1 MLSNRLNE
9 VYKLIKEGMVVAD
22 IGTDH
27 AYLPCALVTSGKCDK
42 VYACDVAIGP
52 LKQAIK
58 TIETLN
64 LTDKISLVESNGL
77 AKVSDD
83 VNCICIC
90 GMGYHTV
97 EMILNNDI
105 DKVLKYQKIIIQI
118 NKNTDLLRKWIS
130 DHNLLITD
138 ETIVYEGNKFYEIIA
153 FSNEYHD
160 TYSEQQIILGYIL
173 PTLMSDTYIKYL
185 ENKISKYQLINE
197 DSQSIEIKNEI
208 IMINNLLNK
217 HL

>member
-64 LTDKISLVESNGL
+64 LTDKISIVESNGL

-153 FSNEYHD
+153 FSNKYHD
-160 TYSEQQIILGYIL
+160 TYSEQEISLGYIL
-173 PTLMSDTYIKYL
+173 PNLMNDTYIKYL

-217 HL
+217 Q

>member
-64 LTDKISLVESNGL
+64 LTDKISIVESNGL

-105 DKVLKYQKIIIQI
+105 NKVLKYQKIIIQI

-160 TYSEQQIILGYIL
+160 TYSEQEISLGYIL
-173 PTLMSDTYIKYL
+173 PNLMNETYIKYL

-208 IMINNLLNK
+208 VMINNLLNK
-217 HL
+217 Q

>member
-64 LTDKISLVESNGL
+64 LTDKISIVESNGL

-105 DKVLKYQKIIIQI
+105 NKVLKYQKIIIQI

-160 TYSEQQIILGYIL
+160 TYSEQEISLGYIL
-173 PTLMSDTYIKYL
+173 PNLMNDTYIKYL

-208 IMINNLLNK
+208 VMINNLLNK
-217 HL
+217 Q